1 MAKDFYHINVRESL
15 EKDGW
20 VVTHDP
26 YRISVED
33 IGYEIDFGAEP
44 LLAAERNE
52 QKIAI
57 EVKSFLGPST
67 INEFHKAVG
76 QFNDYYV
83 ALSMQDPDRILF
95 LAVPEEVWLRF
106 FQKQIIQKSLE
117 RIGAKMLIYNPE
129 LNTIVKWIK

>member
-1 MAKDFYHINVRESL
+1 MAKDFYHKNVREAL

-20 VVTHDP
+20 LVTHDP
-26 YRISVED
+26 YSIKVED

-44 LLAAERNE
+44 LIAAEKAE
-52 QKIAI
+52 QLIAV

-76 QFNDYYV
+76 QFNDYCV
-83 ALSMQDPDRILF
+83 ALEIQDSKRILF
-95 LAVPEEVWLRF
+95 LAVPENTWVRF

-117 RIGAKMLIYNPE
+117 RIQAKILVYDPFTN
-129 LNTIVKWIK
+129 NIVQWIK